1 MNRLWA
7 NQALHDDF
15 DVVIQH
21 FCKGLLKKGRS
32 SIEVVPV
39 GPEVQVL

>member
-7 NQALHDDF
+7 NQALRDDL

-21 FCKGLLKKGRS
+21 FRKGLLEEGRS
-32 SIEVVPV
+32 STEVVPV
-39 GPEVQVL
+39 GPEVQVP